1 MIDGVT
7 GSDHGEPHLDAGHC
21 HHLRQHPAGGNIP
34 EAILLTFTIF
44 QSLPA
49 TPYFKMIDIWL
60 FFSMNLMVVSSQGK
74 KEVTELWQVVC
85 LIFHTYLEYV
95 VQTVEKSEK
104 RYQLSP
110 FPKRYSCFRLTQISK
125 LQHPSCAQ
133 SDLNFCPHTHSFVKL
148 SVPMSTEDRRSRQC
162 MSQCPMT
169 VPGALC
175 V

>member
-1 MIDGVT
+1 M
-7 GSDHGEPHLDAGHC
+7 
-21 HHLRQHPAGGNIP
+21 IP
-34 EAILLTFTIF
+34 EAIQLNFTIF

-104 RYQLSP
+104 RYQLS
-110 FPKRYSCFRLTQISK
+110 FSPKDILVSASNLKTAASVMCSVRSILLS
-125 LQHPSCAQ
+125 
-133 SDLNFCPHTHSFVKL
+133 PHTLIRETVSADVYRRPSIKTVYEPMPDDRPRCSLRVNSSWFLLSAFCFPIHPQGTGCSFFQA
-148 SVPMSTEDRRSRQC
+148 T
-162 MSQCPMT
+162 
-169 VPGALC
+169 G
-175 V
+175 